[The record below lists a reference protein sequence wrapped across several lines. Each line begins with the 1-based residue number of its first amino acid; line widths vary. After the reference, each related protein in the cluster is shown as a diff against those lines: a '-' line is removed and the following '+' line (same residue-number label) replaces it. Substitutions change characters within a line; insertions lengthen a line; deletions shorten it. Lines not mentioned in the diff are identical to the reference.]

1 MDMKSEPTLPN
12 MLVNGAAPGQT
23 DDDVSLLTLWHNVQS
38 HRRLFCGVAAGVV
51 ALALAYLIVAAPVYK
66 ADALIQVDE
75 QQGSALGALSDVAS
89 ALSLNKPIDGEL
101 DILSSRAVL
110 EPAVD
115 ATQARTTIF
124 VANRVPLLG
133 RLYGRYKTPPNGLA
147 EAPLGLTGFAWG
159 GERLAV
165 AAFDAPRVLYG
176 EKFRVRVQPGNRW
189 TLEDPDGVTV
199 ANGGLHERVKFTVQ
213 TDFGPAPGVI
223 EIREMRGRPGTSF
236 KLVEASLQDTIDA
249 MRKRMTV
256 QETTKGSSMIQLSV
270 KNSDPALA
278 AAFANEVAHAY
289 VALNIKHRAE
299 QSRLSLE
306 FLNRKL
312 PAFREELAQSEDRLN
327 AFRIRTKT
335 IDIEQQTE
343 ALLTRAVDLTKQK
356 TLIDLNLQATREQFR
371 PGHPAVQTLEAQD
384 SALQSALHD
393 VEKQVQALPSTQQ
406 DYLRLAR
413 NVAVDT
419 QLYTALVANAQQL
432 EVAEAG
438 TTGNVSVIDFAV
450 RPDSAAWP
458 RVPLVLAGG
467 VLGGLFLAFVVTQA
481 VAALHDALRSPLDV
495 ERVGQA
501 PIFAVVPVSATEQQV
516 AKLRRGASDG
526 PHQETALLASQSP
539 SDPSVEALR
548 SLRAALRFSMVG
560 KAGGSILFTGPTEGV
575 GKTFVALN
583 FAYVL
588 ALKGLRVL
596 IVDADLRRAGARRYF
611 TLGHAYAGL
620 ANVLSGDAT
629 LDGAIIATGLR
640 GLDMLPAGSAL
651 PPNPGE
657 LLERPAFAAMLKE
670 AAARYDYV
678 VIDSPP
684 VLPVSDAITLAQVC
698 DATFVVS
705 RAETTNRHQ
714 LAETMTRL
722 SQSGVRV
729 TGQVFNGVQTTRYGY
744 GYGYGYR
751 YQAQA

>member
-1 MDMKSEPTLPN
+1 MKSESTLPT
-12 MLVNGAAPGQT
+12 MLANAAAQDRS
-23 DDDVSLLTLWHNVQS
+23 DDDVSLLMLWQNVLS
-38 HRRLFCGVAAGVV
+38 HRRLFYGITAGVV
-51 ALALAYLIVAAPVYK
+51 ALAVLYLLVAAPVYK

-101 DILSSRAVL
+101 DILTSRAVL
-110 EPAVD
+110 EPAID
-115 ATQARTTIF
+115 ATQARTTVK

-133 RLYGRYKTPPNGLA
+133 RLYGRYYTPPDGIA
-147 EAPLGLTGFAWG
+147 DAPLGLTGFAWG
-159 GERLAV
+159 GERLV
-165 AAFDAPRVLYG
+165 LSAFDAPRVLYG
-176 EKFRVRVQPGNRW
+176 KKFRVRAQGGGRW
-189 TLEDPDGVTV
+189 TLEDRDGNLLARGALDQRV
-199 ANGGLHERVKFTVQ
+199 AFEAP
-213 TDFGPAPGVI
+213 TDFGPAPGFI
-223 EIREMRGRPGTSF
+223 EIRELHGRPGASF
-236 KLVEASLQDTIDA
+236 TLVESSLDDTIDV

-256 QETTKGSSMIQLSV
+256 QETTKGSSMIALSV
-270 KNSDPALA
+270 KNSEPGLA
-278 AAFANEVAHAY
+278 AAFANAVARAY

-327 AFRIRTKT
+327 AYRIRTKT
-335 IDIEQQTE
+335 IDIEEQTE

-371 PGHPAVQTLEAQD
+371 PGHPAVKTLEAQD
-384 SALQSALHD
+384 SVLDGALRD

-413 NVAVDT
+413 DVAVDT

-438 TTGNVSVIDFAV
+438 TTGNVSVIDFAA

-458 RVPLVLAGG
+458 KTPIVLAGG
-467 VLGGLFLAFVVTQA
+467 VFGGVFLAFLVVQA
-481 VAALHDALRSPLDV
+481 LAALRDTLRDPLDV

-501 PIFAVVPVSATEQQV
+501 PIFAVVPASTAESQAARGQ
-516 AKLRRGASDG
+516 RRGNKRQSAQ
-526 PHQETALLASQSP
+526 PVALLASSSP
-539 SDPSVEALR
+539 GDPSVEALR
-548 SLRAALRFSMVG
+548 SLRTTLRFSLLG
-560 KAGGSILFTGPTEGV
+560 KEGGSILFTGPTEGV

-611 TLGHAYAGL
+611 SANTSYKGL
-620 ANVLSGDAT
+620 ANVLAGDAQ
-629 LDGAIIATGLR
+629 LEDALVQTGFD
-640 GLDMLPAGSAL
+640 GLDLLPAGSAL

-670 AAARYDYV
+670 AATRYDYV
-678 VIDSPP
+678 IVDSPP
-684 VLPVSDAITLAQVC
+684 VLPVSDAVTLAQVC

-705 RAETTNRHQ
+705 RADTTSRHQ
-714 LAETMTRL
+714 LAETMKRL
-722 SQSGVRV
+722 NQSGIRV
-729 TGQVFNGVQTTRYGY
+729 TGQVFNGFRATRY

-751 YQAQA
+751 YQAQG

>member
-1 MDMKSEPTLPN
+1 MKSESTLPT
-12 MLVNGAAPGQT
+12 MLANAAAQDRS
-23 DDDVSLLTLWHNVQS
+23 DDDVSLLMLWQNVLS
-38 HRRLFCGVAAGVV
+38 HRRLFYGITAGVV
-51 ALALAYLIVAAPVYK
+51 ALAVLYLLVAAPVYK

-101 DILSSRAVL
+101 DILTSRAVL
-110 EPAVD
+110 EPAID
-115 ATQARTTIF
+115 ATQARTTVK

-133 RLYGRYKTPPNGLA
+133 RLYASFNTPPNGIA
-147 EAPLGLTGFAWG
+147 DAPLGLSGFSWG
-159 GERLAV
+159 GERLILAS
-165 AAFDAPRVLYG
+165 FDVPRVLYG
-176 EKFRVRVQPGNRW
+176 KKFRVHVQAGERW
-189 TLEDPDGVTV
+189 TLDDPDGNQIASGALHQRV
-199 ANGGLHERVKFTVQ
+199 AFEAQ
-213 TDFGPAPGVI
+213 TDFGLAPGFI
-223 EIREMRGRPGTSF
+223 EIRELRGRPGASF
-236 KLVEASLQDTIDA
+236 TLLESSLEDTIEA
-249 MRKRMTV
+249 LRKHMTV
-256 QETTKGSSMIQLSV
+256 QETTKGSSMIALTV
-270 KNSDPALA
+270 KNNNARIA
-278 AAFANEVAHAY
+278 AAIANEVAHTY

-327 AFRIRTKT
+327 AYRIRTKT
-335 IDIEQQTE
+335 IDIEEQTE

-371 PGHPAVQTLEAQD
+371 PGHPAVKTLEAQD
-384 SALQSALHD
+384 AVVDGALRD

-413 NVAVDT
+413 DVAVDT

-438 TTGNVSVIDFAV
+438 TTGNVSVIDFAAQ
-450 RPDSAAWP
+450 PDSASWP
-458 RVPLVLAGG
+458 KVPIVLAGG
-467 VLGGLFLAFVVTQA
+467 LFGGLFIAFVAIQA
-481 VAALHDALRSPLDV
+481 LAALRDTLRDPLDV

-501 PIFAVVPVSATEQQV
+501 PIFAVVPASLTEQRA
-516 AKLRRGASDG
+516 AKGWRRGNKRLAG
-526 PHQETALLASQSP
+526 QAAQPVALLASSSP
-539 SDPSVEALR
+539 GDPSVEALR
-548 SLRAALRFSMVG
+548 SLRTTLRFSLLG
-560 KAGGSILFTGPTEGV
+560 KEGGSILFTGPTEGV

-588 ALKGLRVL
+588 ALKGLRVM

-611 TLGHAYAGL
+611 SANTSYKGL
-620 ANVLSGDAT
+620 ANVLAGDAQ
-629 LDGAIIATGLR
+629 LEDALVQTGFD
-640 GLDMLPAGSAL
+640 GLDLLPAGSAL

-670 AAARYDYV
+670 AATRYDYV
-678 VIDSPP
+678 IVDSPP
-684 VLPVSDAITLAQVC
+684 VLPVSDAVTLAQVC

-705 RAETTNRHQ
+705 RADTTSRHQ
-714 LAETMTRL
+714 LAETMKRL
-722 SQSGVRV
+722 NQSGIRV
-729 TGQVFNGVQTTRYGY
+729 TGQVFNGFRATRY

-751 YQAQA
+751 YQAQG